1 MSEQENN
8 LDLLQGKLYHCFE
21 IYLRHNDNLNNRNI
35 FLQNFVKNKLQK
47 QYLNSMDSQYINV
60 LLQKLQEYE
69 IHKDVNI
76 MMMNLSINNLK
87 NEMIAKELLN
97 FLDMTRNYEFE
108 EKIDFLQ
115 KEVVE
120 LKKDIIELTNMNREQ
135 NSKLNELSEVVNQ
148 IKN

>member
-1 MSEQENN
+1 
-8 LDLLQGKLYHCFE
+8 
-21 IYLRHNDNLNNRNI
+21 
-35 FLQNFVKNKLQK
+35 
-47 QYLNSMDSQYINV
+47 MDSQYINV